1 MEPVAYGAL
10 ALKPWEFGRLTF
22 GEFQGLIDG
31 YIWRTEQKQIANAR
45 LVAPIINTC
54 TSHELKRPVTVEMLM
69 GIDAVN
75 KKQVKMN
82 HVGLSGQVKWRVSP
96 NFVH

>member
-75 KKQVKMN
+75 KKQVNMSN
-82 HVGLSGQVKWRVSP
+82 EEMQADITNLVAEVG
-96 NFVH
+96 

>member
-75 KKQVKMN
+75 KKQVKKTKKEMQADITKL
-82 HVGLSGQVKWRVSP
+82 VAEAG
-96 NFVH
+96 